1 MRYLFLF
8 LVLLNLAY
16 WGWQQTVAPP
26 EPLPPARVV
35 ADVPPL
41 LLLGERETGVVPPA
55 EPEAVEIAGDETREV
70 SDDTEP
76 AQRRCFTVGPLR
88 TAESADSLAAAIG
101 AEGFDVS
108 LREREE
114 EEIAGYWVYL
124 APYESR
130 KAALAVARELA
141 DKGIKDY
148 YVVPNGDYT
157 NAVSLGLFSEPQR
170 ADRRTRRIADLGY
183 EALTS
188 VRYRTR
194 TLFWLDYDEEGE
206 AALPAQIWEHATTDA
221 ESIQRIARD
230 CDEIAGG

>member
-16 WGWQQTVAPP
+16 WAWQHSVAQP
-26 EPLPPARVV
+26 EPLPPARVL

-41 LLLGERETGVVPPA
+41 LLLSERDTGVTPA
-55 EPEAVEIAGDETREV
+55 AEAMPTADEPASEAVAE
-70 SDDTEP
+70 TEP
-76 AQRRCFTVGPLR
+76 PLRRCFTLGPLR
-88 TAESADSLAAAIG
+88 SSESAESLADAIEG
-101 AEGFDVS
+101 AGFAVS

-141 DKGIKDY
+141 KKGIKDY
-148 YVVPNGDYT
+148 YVVPNGDYE

-194 TLFWLDYDEEGE
+194 TLYWLDYDEEGE
-206 AALPAQIWEHATTDA
+206 AVLAAQIWEHATTDA

-230 CDEIAGG
+230 CDEIAGR